1 MAHINL
7 LPWRAERRQQ
17 QQKEFGALA
26 LFAAIVAGVIVFLVH
41 TYMQGL
47 IQYQND
53 RNQYLRNEIT
63 ILDKKITK
71 IKELDKTKRALLN
84 RMKIVE
90 RLQASRPGVVHM
102 FDQLVTTLPPGLYL
116 TDFSQKGS
124 GIHISGTAESN
135 ARVSAY
141 MRNLD
146 ASPWF
151 AHARLEIITSK
162 TTPIGKV
169 SEFKLTVQQSSPSA
183 KKKDGRRN

>member
-7 LPWRAERRQQ
+7 LPWRAERRKQ

-26 LFAAIVAGVIVFLVH
+26 LFAAIVAGVIFFLVH

-63 ILDKKITK
+63 ILDKKIAK
-71 IKELDKTKRALLN
+71 IKELDKTKSALLN

-90 RLQASRPGVVHM
+90 QLQASRPGVVHM
-102 FDQLVTTLPPGLYL
+102 FDQMVATLPPGLYM
-116 TDFSQKGS
+116 TDFVQKGNTVR
-124 GIHISGTAESN
+124 ISGTAESN

-151 AHARLEIITSK
+151 TDSRLEVITTKS
-162 TTPIGKV
+162 TPIGKI
-169 SEFKLTVQQSSPSA
+169 SEFKLTVLQTSPSS
-183 KKKDGRRN
+183 KKKDGKRN

>member
-7 LPWRAERRQQ
+7 LPWRAERRKQ

-26 LFAAIVAGVIVFLVH
+26 LFAAIVAGVIFFLAH

-63 ILDKKITK
+63 ILDKKIAK

-90 RLQASRPGVVHM
+90 QLQASRPGVVHM
-102 FDQLVTTLPPGLYL
+102 FDQMVTTLPPGLYL

-124 GIHISGTAESN
+124 TIHISGTAESN

-151 AHARLEIITSK
+151 KGSTLEVITTK
-162 TTPIGKV
+162 NTQIGKI
-169 SEFKLTVQQSSPSA
+169 SEFKLTVQQTSPSD
-183 KKKDGRRN
+183 KKKDGKGN

>member
-7 LPWRAERRQQ
+7 LPWRAERRKQ

-26 LFAAIVAGVIVFLVH
+26 LFAAIVAGVIFFLAH

-63 ILDKKITK
+63 ILDKKIAK

-90 RLQASRPGVVHM
+90 QLQASRPGVVHM
-102 FDQLVTTLPPGLYL
+102 FDQMVTTLPPGLYL

-124 GIHISGTAESN
+124 TIHISGTAESN

-151 AHARLEIITSK
+151 KGSTLEVITTK
-162 TTPIGKV
+162 NTQIGKI
-169 SEFKLTVQQSSPSA
+169 SEFKLTVQQTSPSD
-183 KKKDGRRN
+183 KKKGGKGN